1 MPEQST
7 LLNQA
12 VTSHAVTPAIAVGAR
27 SSPIASGCSSIDYPA
42 PPLVRLSTGVPV
54 ASEWLRLVSA
64 LLVVVC
70 HFAAL
75 YAAVFHAFDVDSAT
89 FNSAPSAVTTAL
101 TALYFQFH
109 GAYVFFAISGFVITR
124 PWFASAQTPAATSF
138 PGRRAF
144 RLVASSDCC
153 NHCSRVLRLLSA
165 QLQAG

>member
-1 MPEQST
+1 M
-7 LLNQA
+7 
-12 VTSHAVTPAIAVGAR
+12 
-27 SSPIASGCSSIDYPA
+27 
-42 PPLVRLSTGVPV
+42 
-54 ASEWLRLVSA
+54 
-64 LLVVVC
+64 LVVVC

-138 PGRRAF
+138 LGRRAF
-144 RLVASSDCC
+144 RLLPAA
-153 NHCSRVLRLLSA
+153 HIPP
-165 QLQAG
+165 